1 MLTNRSS
8 GEVLASQVHLCDTFW
23 TRFRGLMFRRPLA
36 AEAAYVFCHDRES
49 VSETT
54 IHMFF
59 VRFPIAVLWL
69 DASKRIVDK
78 ALAKPFRPYY
88 APQRPA
94 QYYVE
99 GVPVLLDRVQVGD
112 ELDFQESCE

>member
-1 MLTNRSS
+1 
-8 GEVLASQVHLCDTFW
+8 
-23 TRFRGLMFRRPLA
+23 MFRRSLPTD
-36 AEAAYVFCHDRES
+36 EAYVFCHDRES
-49 VSETT
+49 VAETT

-59 VRFPIAVLWL
+59 VPFPISVLWL
-69 DASKRIVDK
+69 DASKRVVDR

-99 GVPVLLDRVQVGD
+99 GVPVLLERVQVGD
-112 ELDFQESCE
+112 ELDFQEIGE